1 MIEQIQKFSKGGG
14 TSRQQLNASKGRF
27 EAAYETASDEA
38 RQKAS
43 ALIQSASNY
52 TSANPTVGRNNRLNQ
67 AQVYDEAT
75 RILRGEGQSQAPSID
90 NGWGNKV
97 INDFYAINKNRAQ
110 KTTPSQSAGQF
121 TKYGSYD
128 SNYFG
133 ITDDSWDLNARVNAL
148 AEKIMTSLDNAK
160 ASIDSGVRIPG
171 WSLEKINNL
180 QTYLSNAITNHAN
193 DPRGLQAAILRK
205 DKDFGITD
213 KASWDEY
220 FGETDDLTPSERNW
234 GALKNQGYTKHDT
247 ANAPEW
253 LKSIL
258 SKNPNL
264 QFAEKDG
271 QIMAFNKD
279 WSEYTGGAFDRINL
293 NQGDHYGYGLLIDAA
308 GRTYMGS
315 TADITDQHWAND
327 MYQAAKKRLSDK
339 YNPVFTRK
347 RFNLLNDYS
356 DSNLVNEYIKQ
367 LESKGYSNPDT
378 SYTDVSKLFNG
389 TAGVIAYNPDGSELT
404 TGTFGELQISPNTV
418 FMWQNGDGSFG
429 SGTLEQAKQA
439 LGGFKLE
446 GYDSEANEQLG
457 AISDLSR
464 VFEGAEGLDRDT
476 KLRQTNWK
484 HALAA
489 GASGATAGGVVGGT
503 IGSSAFG
510 IGAIPGWLVGAIGGF
525 LTGAGADLIAQ
536 FYNNDTIANKPQAF
550 VDAAMQ
556 ALKDP
561 SKKIDVDGIA
571 DLGMTGSEFM
581 AQFGSRTD
589 LLETIGSFL
598 QNAEVTLSPAD
609 QRYLQ
614 NLYYTINKER
624 LDSESKTRKH
634 QEGGILFAADGT
646 SLFTNAPRDVNNWH
660 TKFDK
665 TKQLAKEDQDI
676 EKAKAEG
683 YKNAEHYRANKST
696 DLGLTDY
703 MRFATMAQ
711 DAASI
716 VASFVPGAGTG
727 VAAGL
732 GVTSMGTD
740 LVADILDPAVSAGE
754 VVKNLGMN
762 AAFAGMGLIPGAKM
776 GKVAKNIV
784 KYAPKIMTAV
794 AGLGI
799 AMDEST
805 QATFKKIGDG
815 SVKFNR
821 EDWRNISHVL
831 SLLAGATRGVRQ
843 SAANRKVKNSIVASD
858 NVKLKGV
865 KTADGKDFELPKQT
879 VKDINAELAKANTPD
894 DIKAIQQKYNNLPD
908 EAIDAPIIKEGK
920 LAGKYKLVGTESTA
934 DANKTYDSMRALW
947 NADAKALKEQ
957 SKTSLG
963 RAAIRFANT
972 FGGGAYGANQR
983 AMLSEGLGKL
993 QSLKYDKYNP
1003 LVDWQRLRT
1012 KSGMETIS
1020 ARPVTQ
1026 EQFSHVGAEAQNAH
1040 RKELADFANLRRKE
1054 MLEKAGVNEIEAQIR
1069 ENNEGIAGLSK
1080 AIEGNESGIAA
1091 AKNSID
1097 EANIELGK
1105 LIHQERMLK
1114 KEPRLAKSALSKAK
1128 RKLAKAV
1135 SDAERVLGGPLTL
1148 GKDGSY
1154 ANKRTYTKQQK
1165 EVIARLNNLIQ
1176 KRNEAQKR
1184 VDSIPGS
1191 QQELQLNKQS
1201 IQDRIK
1207 SYQKQ
1212 IDDLTNEQLGGIRQ
1226 LQRREALRD
1235 SGSLENELRVRQ
1247 RRAALM
1253 NDKIQSEIN
1262 SKGMKLEGE
1271 VNSNIRISGQTIK
1284 KGATITSYEHLRTP
1298 KAMPPTGFNTLD
1310 LKRVEEMFPNLSN
1323 LRGAAYNPSTN
1334 EIVIWEK
1341 GGQIQ
1346 SKFSHLRK

>member
-1 MIEQIQKFSKGGG
+1 MIKQIQKFQKGGN
-14 TSRQQLNASKGRF
+14 SRQMLRDAEGTFRAVYAHASEDAK
-27 EAAYETASDEA
+27 
-38 RQKAS
+38 RQAD

-52 TSANPTVGRNNRLNQ
+52 TSANPSVGRNNRLNQ
-67 AQVYDEAT
+67 AQVYEEAT
-75 RILRGEGQSQAPSID
+75 RILRGEGQSQAPSISG
-90 NGWGNKV
+90 GWGNRV
-97 INDFYAINKNRAQ
+97 INDFYALNKKQTTSA
-110 KTTPSQSAGQF
+110 TTSTPSK
-121 TKYGSYD
+121 KYTNYTD
-128 SNYFG
+128 LNTDYFG
-133 ITDDSWDLNARVNAL
+133 IVDDSEDLKSRVVRL
-148 AEKIMTSLDNAK
+148 ATNI
-160 ASIDSGVRIPG
+160 G
-171 WSLEKINNL
+171 NNL
-180 QTYLSNAITNHAN
+180 ASAVKAKEEGFVVRGLDKISDIVTLTNTMQNIAKQVEN
-193 DPRGLQAAILRK
+193 GTMDPRAAQADILK
-205 DKDFGITD
+205 YAPQLGITD
-213 KASWDEY
+213 KTAWDAY

-234 GALKNQGYTKHDT
+234 DTLKNQGYTKHDT
-247 ANAPEW
+247 TNAPEW

-293 NQGDHYGYGLLIDAA
+293 NQGDHYGYGLLIDDA

-315 TADITDQHWAND
+315 TANITDQHWAND
-327 MYQAAKKRLSDK
+327 MYQAAKTRLSDK

-367 LESKGYSNPDT
+367 LESKGYSNPDA

-389 TAGVIAYNPDGSELT
+389 TAGVIAYNPDGSELS

-418 FMWQNGDGSFG
+418 FMWQKGDGSFG

-476 KLRQTNWK
+476 KLRSTNWK
-484 HALAA
+484 TALAA
-489 GASGATAGGVVGGT
+489 GTAGAAAGGIAGATIGGGAT
-503 IGSSAFG
+503 LG
-510 IGAIPGWLVGAIGGF
+510 IGALPGWIVGAVGGF

-561 SKKIDVDGIA
+561 SKKIDIDGIV

-609 QRYLQ
+609 QRYLR

-624 LDSESKTRKH
+624 LDSESKTHKH
-634 QEGGILFAADGT
+634 QKGGILLAADGT
-646 SLFTNAPRDVNNWH
+646 SLFTNASRDVNNWH

-665 TKQLAKEDQDI
+665 TKQLTKEDQDI

-696 DLGLTDY
+696 DLGLIDY

-815 SVKFNR
+815 NVKFNR

-831 SLLAGATRGVRQ
+831 SLIAGTTRGIRQ
-843 SAANRKVKNSIVASD
+843 GVANRKVKNSIVASD

-865 KTADGKDFELPKQT
+865 KTADGNDYELPKQT
-879 VKDINAELAKANTPD
+879 VDSINAELAKAKTLD
-894 DIKAIQQKYNNLPD
+894 DVKAIQQKYNNLPD
-908 EAIDAPIIKEGK
+908 EAIDAPMIKEGK
-920 LAGKYKLVGTESTA
+920 LAGKYKLVGTETTA
-934 DANKTYDSMRALW
+934 DANKTYDSMRELW

-972 FGGGAYGANQR
+972 FGGGAYGAKQR
-983 AMLSEGLGKL
+983 AILGDSGFKDQNLFADKLDYEGR
-993 QSLKYDKYNP
+993 YNP
-1003 LVDWQRLRT
+1003 MIDWKGLRNQAGMRMVPARVTVETQNTTSGLSSSNNVSPNKTYVNRGTTAESDEMDNAGFSQNWSRVGKTTADEARRIVQR
-1012 KSGMETIS
+1012 
-1020 ARPVTQ
+1020 
-1026 EQFSHVGAEAQNAH
+1026 
-1040 RKELADFANLRRKE
+1040 
-1054 MLEKAGVNEIEAQIR
+1054 KAGVVID
-1069 ENNEGIAGLSK
+1069 NNERFLQFVAHLRKNDPSNYKSRLGHRRFMQ
-1080 AIEGNESGIAA
+1080 A
-1091 AKNSID
+1091 AK
-1097 EANIELGK
+1097 EEYK
-1105 LIHQERMLK
+1105 F
-1114 KEPRLAKSALSKAK
+1114 
-1128 RKLAKAV
+1128 
-1135 SDAERVLGGPLTL
+1135 
-1148 GKDGSY
+1148 KDGG
-1154 ANKRTYTKQQK
+1154 R
-1165 EVIARLNNLIQ
+1165 
-1176 KRNEAQKR
+1176 
-1184 VDSIPGS
+1184 
-1191 QQELQLNKQS
+1191 
-1201 IQDRIK
+1201 
-1207 SYQKQ
+1207 
-1212 IDDLTNEQLGGIRQ
+1212 
-1226 LQRREALRD
+1226 
-1235 SGSLENELRVRQ
+1235 
-1247 RRAALM
+1247 
-1253 NDKIQSEIN
+1253 IN
-1262 SKGMKLEGE
+1262 S
-1271 VNSNIRISGQTIK
+1271 
-1284 KGATITSYEHLRTP
+1284 Y
-1298 KAMPPTGFNTLD
+1298 
-1310 LKRVEEMFPNLSN
+1310 
-1323 LRGAAYNPSTN
+1323 
-1334 EIVIWEK
+1334 
-1341 GGQIQ
+1341 
-1346 SKFSHLRK
+1346 SHLRK

>member
-1 MIEQIQKFSKGGG
+1 MIEQIQKFQKGGN
-14 TSRQQLNASKGRF
+14 SRQMLRDAEGTFRAAYANASEDAK
-27 EAAYETASDEA
+27 
-38 RQKAS
+38 RQAD

-52 TSANPTVGRNNRLNQ
+52 TSANPSVGRNNRLNQ
-67 AQVYDEAT
+67 AQVYEEAT
-75 RILRGEGQSQAPSID
+75 RILRGEGQSQAPSISG
-90 NGWGNKV
+90 GWGNRV
-97 INDFYAINKNRAQ
+97 INDFYALNKKQ
-110 KTTPSQSAGQF
+110 TTPAATSTS
-121 TKYGSYD
+121 TRKYTTYNDFD
-128 SNYFG
+128 SDYYG
-133 ITDDSWDLNARVNAL
+133 MTIDDMDLNARVENLANNILSSLDDAEYKIGNGEVVRGMDANKIGQLRTYLNNAL
-148 AEKIMTSLDNAK
+148 
-160 ASIDSGVRIPG
+160 
-171 WSLEKINNL
+171 
-180 QTYLSNAITNHAN
+180 SNYRTNKDA
-193 DPRGLQAAILRK
+193 RALQAAIVAKAK
-205 DKDFGITD
+205 DLKIDQ
-213 KASWDEY
+213 ASWNNY
-220 FGETDDLTPSERNW
+220 FGETDDLTSSERNW
-234 GALKNQGYTKHDT
+234 DALKNQGYTKHDT
-247 ANAPEW
+247 TNAPEW

-293 NQGDHYGYGLLIDAA
+293 NQGDHYGYGLLIDDT
-308 GRTYMGS
+308 GRAYMGS

-327 MYQAAKKRLSDK
+327 MYQAAKTRLSDK

-367 LESKGYSNPDT
+367 LESQGYANPDV

-389 TAGVIAYNPDGSELT
+389 TAGVIAYNPDGSELS

-418 FMWQNGDGSFG
+418 FMWQKGDGSFG

-464 VFEGAEGLDRDT
+464 VFEGAEGIDRDT
-476 KLRQTNWK
+476 KLRSTNWK
-484 HALAA
+484 TALAA
-489 GASGATAGGVVGGT
+489 GTAGAATGGIAGATIGGGAT
-503 IGSSAFG
+503 LG
-510 IGAIPGWLVGAIGGF
+510 IGALPGWLVGTVGGF

-609 QRYLQ
+609 QRYLR

-908 EAIDAPIIKEGK
+908 EAIDAPMIKEGK
-920 LAGKYKLVGTESTA
+920 LAGKYKLVGTEAAA
-934 DANKTYDSMRALW
+934 DANKTYDSMRELW
-947 NADAKALKEQ
+947 NVDANALKAQ
-957 SKTSLG
+957 SQTTLG
-963 RAAIRFANT
+963 KAAIRFANR

-983 AMLSEGLGKL
+983 AMLSEGLGKVN
-993 QSLKYDKYNP
+993 SMKYDNYHP
-1003 LVDWQRLRT
+1003 MVDWKGLRS
-1012 KSGMETIS
+1012 KSGLEGIPERIDS
-1020 ARPVTQ
+1020 APVKTTPLDNNVIPSQ
-1026 EQFSHVGAEAQNAH
+1026 GAENVDLRKYTYLRSKLNPWEQPKPYNGTDVVADGIHVNPTKNDTPSSLNIPKMKALPAPSEYPVAVSKGVRQNVSQKALPMAQSSQLTDGSIRTGQGYDTIVENGNVNALLVNAIRMK
-1040 RKELADFANLRRKE
+1040 RKQPIQYDNLASLAAHMAVKPELYSKDEVAKVIRAIHRRKNPE
-1054 MLEKAGVNEIEAQIR
+1054 RSRDKGVNGIYNQLEAMILD
-1069 ENNEGIAGLSK
+1069 NLN
-1080 AIEGNESGIAA
+1080 SGRF
-1091 AKNSID
+1091 
-1097 EANIELGK
+1097 L
-1105 LIHQERMLK
+1105 
-1114 KEPRLAKSALSKAK
+1114 
-1128 RKLAKAV
+1128 
-1135 SDAERVLGGPLTL
+1135 
-1148 GKDGSY
+1148 
-1154 ANKRTYTKQQK
+1154 
-1165 EVIARLNNLIQ
+1165 
-1176 KRNEAQKR
+1176 
-1184 VDSIPGS
+1184 
-1191 QQELQLNKQS
+1191 
-1201 IQDRIK
+1201 
-1207 SYQKQ
+1207 
-1212 IDDLTNEQLGGIRQ
+1212 RQ
-1226 LQRREALRD
+1226 G
-1235 SGSLENELRVRQ
+1235 GSL
-1247 RRAALM
+1247 
-1253 NDKIQSEIN
+1253 
-1262 SKGMKLEGE
+1262 
-1271 VNSNIRISGQTIK
+1271 
-1284 KGATITSYEHLRTP
+1284 
-1298 KAMPPTGFNTLD
+1298 
-1310 LKRVEEMFPNLSN
+1310 
-1323 LRGAAYNPSTN
+1323 
-1334 EIVIWEK
+1334 
-1341 GGQIQ
+1341 
-1346 SKFSHLRK
+1346 

>member
-1 MIEQIQKFSKGGG
+1 MLRDAEG
-14 TSRQQLNASKGRF
+14 TFRAAYANASEDAK
-27 EAAYETASDEA
+27 
-38 RQKAS
+38 RQAD

-52 TSANPTVGRNNRLNQ
+52 TSANPSVGRNNRLNQ
-67 AQVYDEAT
+67 AQVYEEAT
-75 RILRGEGQSQAPSID
+75 RILRGEGQSQAPSISG
-90 NGWGNKV
+90 GWGNRV
-97 INDFYAINKNRAQ
+97 INDFYALNKKQSTPATASTSTR
-110 KTTPSQSAGQF
+110 KYTTYSDFDSDY
-121 TKYGSYD
+121 YGMA
-128 SNYFG
+128 
-133 ITDDSWDLNARVNAL
+133 TDGMDLNARVENLANNILSSLDDAEYKIGNGEVVRGMDANKIGKLRTYLNNAL
-148 AEKIMTSLDNAK
+148 
-160 ASIDSGVRIPG
+160 
-171 WSLEKINNL
+171 
-180 QTYLSNAITNHAN
+180 SNYRTNKDA
-193 DPRGLQAAILRK
+193 RALQAAIVAKAK
-205 DKDFGITD
+205 DLKIDQS
-213 KASWDEY
+213 SWDNY

-234 GALKNQGYTKHDT
+234 NALKNKGYTKHDT
-247 ANAPEW
+247 SNAPEW

-271 QIMAFNKD
+271 QVMAFNKD

-293 NQGDHYGYGLLIDAA
+293 NQGDHYGYGLLIDDT
-308 GRTYMGS
+308 GHTYMGN
-315 TADITDQHWAND
+315 TTDITDQHWAND
-327 MYQAAKKRLSDK
+327 MYQAAKKKLSDK

-367 LESKGYSNPDT
+367 LESKGYSNPDA

-503 IGSSAFG
+503 IGSTAFG

-561 SKKIDVDGIA
+561 SKKIDIDGIA

-581 AQFGSRTD
+581 SQFGSRTD

-609 QRYLQ
+609 QRYLR

-660 TKFDK
+660 AKFDK
-665 TKQLAKEDQDI
+665 TKQLAKEDQDV

-843 SAANRKVKNSIVASD
+843 SAANRKVKNSVVASD

-894 DIKAIQQKYNNLPD
+894 DVKAIQQKYNNLPD
-908 EAIDAPIIKEGK
+908 EAIDAPMIKEGR
-920 LAGKYKLVGTESTA
+920 LAGKYKLVGTEATA
-934 DANKTYDSMRALW
+934 DVNKTYDSMRELW
-947 NADAKALKEQ
+947 NVDAKALKAQ
-957 SKTSLG
+957 SQTTLG
-963 RAAIRFANT
+963 KAAIRFANR

-983 AMLSEGLGKL
+983 AMLSEGLGKINNM
-993 QSLKYDKYNP
+993 KYDNYNP
-1003 LVDWQRLRT
+1003 LVDWQNLRN
-1012 KSGMETIS
+1012 KAGMEMMT
-1020 ARPVTQ
+1020 ARPAVQ
-1026 EQFSHVGAEAQNAH
+1026 EQFSNISAEAQTAH

-1054 MLEKAGVNEIEAQIR
+1054 MLEKAGVNEVEAQIR
-1069 ENNEGIAGLSK
+1069 ENNEGIAGLSR
-1080 AIEGNESGIAA
+1080 AIEGNETGITSAR
-1091 AKNSID
+1091 NSID

-1105 LIHQERMLK
+1105 LLHEERGLLK
-1114 KEPRLAKSALSKAK
+1114 QPRLAKSALTRAK
-1128 RKLAKAV
+1128 NKLAKAV
-1135 SDAERVLGGPLTL
+1135 TATEAEIGKPLTL
-1148 GKDGSY
+1148 KKDG
-1154 ANKRTYTKQQK
+1154 TYTVKSPNKKQK
-1165 EVIARLNNLIQ
+1165 ELLSQLNNLVQIR
-1176 KRNEAQKR
+1176 KDAESHLN
-1184 VDSIPGS
+1184 SIPTS
-1191 QQELQLNKQS
+1191 KQELQLQKQEL
-1201 IQDRIK
+1201 QKRIEN
-1207 SYQKQ
+1207 YQKQ

-1235 SGSLENELRVRQ
+1235 SGSLENELRMRQ
-1247 RRAALM
+1247 RMAAKM
-1253 NDKIQSEIN
+1253 NSNIQSEVN
-1262 SKGMKLEGE
+1262 AKGIKLDGE
-1271 VNSNIRISGQTIK
+1271 LSSNIRVSGQTIK
-1284 KGATITSYEHLRTP
+1284 KGATITSFEHLRTT
-1298 KAMPPTGFNTLD
+1298 KTMPPTGYKTLD
-1310 LKRVEEMFPNLSN
+1310 LKRMGEIFPNLQN
-1323 LRGAAYNPSTN
+1323 LRGAAYNPATN
-1334 EIVIWEK
+1334 EIAIWEQ
-1341 GGQIQ
+1341 GGSIE
-1346 SKFSHLRK
+1346 SKYQHLRK

>member
-1201 IQDRIK
+1201 MQDRIK

>member
-1 MIEQIQKFSKGGG
+1 MIEQIQKFQKGGN
-14 TSRQQLNASKGRF
+14 SRQMLRDAEGTFRAVYANASEDAK
-27 EAAYETASDEA
+27 
-38 RQKAS
+38 RQAD

-52 TSANPTVGRNNRLNQ
+52 TSANPSVGRNNRLNQ
-67 AQVYDEAT
+67 AQVYEEAT
-75 RILRGEGQSQAPSID
+75 RILRGEGQSQAPSISG
-90 NGWGNKV
+90 GWGNRV
-97 INDFYAINKNRAQ
+97 INDFYALNKKQ
-110 KTTPSQSAGQF
+110 TTPATTSTPSK
-121 TKYGSYD
+121 KYTNYTD
-128 SNYFG
+128 LNTDYFG
-133 ITDDSWDLNARVNAL
+133 IVDDNEDLKARVVRL
-148 AEKIMTSLDNAK
+148 ATNIGNNLAAAAK
-160 ASIDSGVRIPG
+160 AKGEGSVVRG
-171 WSLEKINNL
+171 LDKISDIVTL
-180 QTYLSNAITNHAN
+180 TNTMQNIAKQVEN
-193 DPRGLQAAILRK
+193 GTMDPRAAQAAILK
-205 DKDFGITD
+205 YAPQLGITD
-213 KASWDEY
+213 KTAWDSY
-220 FGETDDLTPSERNW
+220 FGETDDLTPSEKNW
-234 GALKNQGYTKHDT
+234 DTLKNQGYTKHDT
-247 ANAPEW
+247 TNAPEW

-293 NQGDHYGYGLLIDAA
+293 NQGDHYGHGLLIDDA

-327 MYQAAKKRLSDK
+327 MYQAVKKRLSDK

-367 LESKGYSNPDT
+367 LESKGYSNPDA

-389 TAGVIAYNPDGSELT
+389 TAGVIAYNPDGSELS

-418 FMWQNGDGSFG
+418 FMWQKGDGSFG

-476 KLRQTNWK
+476 KLRSTNWK
-484 HALAA
+484 TALAA
-489 GASGATAGGVVGGT
+489 GTAGAAAGGIAGATIGGGAT
-503 IGSSAFG
+503 LG
-510 IGAIPGWLVGAIGGF
+510 IGALPGWIVGAVGGF

-561 SKKIDVDGIA
+561 SKKIDIDGIA

-609 QRYLQ
+609 QRYLR

-676 EKAKAEG
+676 EKAKAAG

-732 GVTSMGTD
+732 GVTAMGTD

-815 SVKFNR
+815 NVKFNR

-831 SLLAGATRGVRQ
+831 SLIAGTTRGIRQ
-843 SAANRKVKNSIVASD
+843 GVANRKVKNSIVASD

-865 KTADGKDFELPKQT
+865 KTADGNDYELPKQT
-879 VKDINAELAKANTPD
+879 VDSINAELAKAKTLD
-894 DIKAIQQKYNNLPD
+894 EVKAIQQKYNNLPD
-908 EAIDAPIIKEGK
+908 EAIDTPLIKEGR

-934 DANKTYDSMRALW
+934 DANKTYDSMRTLW
-947 NADAKALKEQ
+947 NADAKALQAQ
-957 SKTSLG
+957 SQTTLG
-963 RAAIRFANT
+963 KAAIRFANR

-983 AMLSEGLGKL
+983 AVLSEGLGTVNNM
-993 QSLKYDKYNP
+993 KYDNYNP
-1003 LVDWQRLRT
+1003 LVDWKGLRT
-1012 KSGMETIS
+1012 RSGLEVIPERVKP
-1020 ARPVTQ
+1020 APVKTAPLADNAIPSQ
-1026 EQFSHVGAEAQNAH
+1026 GAENVDL
-1040 RKELADFANLRRKE
+1040 RKYTFLR
-1054 MLEKAGVNEIEAQIR
+1054 
-1069 ENNEGIAGLSK
+1069 SK
-1080 AIEGNESGIAA
+1080 LNPWG
-1091 AKNSID
+1091 
-1097 EANIELGK
+1097 
-1105 LIHQERMLK
+1105 
-1114 KEPRLAKSALSKAK
+1114 
-1128 RKLAKAV
+1128 
-1135 SDAERVLGGPLTL
+1135 
-1148 GKDGSY
+1148 
-1154 ANKRTYTKQQK
+1154 QQK
-1165 EVIARLNNLIQ
+1165 PHNGADEVADGIHVNTV
-1176 KRNEAQKR
+1176 RNEAPIKSVDEVGKVVAEPIKPTPQQKAKSTKAANDIFGNKKLLSVEQISQKLSQMTDDDISQITVNGQPVYR
-1184 VDSIPGS
+1184 VDRGNDPYLIW
-1191 QQELQLNKQS
+1191 QENIGTKDQAWNSFSYKEFAEIFKDEVLAQMFK
-1201 IQDRIK
+1201 IK
-1207 SYQKQ
+1207 FKGRSPL
-1212 IDDLTNEQLGGIRQ
+1212 IDF
-1226 LQRREALRD
+1226 
-1235 SGSLENELRVRQ
+1235 
-1247 RRAALM
+1247 
-1253 NDKIQSEIN
+1253 
-1262 SKGMKLEGE
+1262 
-1271 VNSNIRISGQTIK
+1271 SGQTSLPFK
-1284 KGATITSYEHLRTP
+1284 
-1298 KAMPPTGFNTLD
+1298 F
-1310 LKRVEEMFPNLSN
+1310 
-1323 LRGAAYNPSTN
+1323 
-1334 EIVIWEK
+1334 

-1346 SKFSHLRK
+1346 SKYQHLRK